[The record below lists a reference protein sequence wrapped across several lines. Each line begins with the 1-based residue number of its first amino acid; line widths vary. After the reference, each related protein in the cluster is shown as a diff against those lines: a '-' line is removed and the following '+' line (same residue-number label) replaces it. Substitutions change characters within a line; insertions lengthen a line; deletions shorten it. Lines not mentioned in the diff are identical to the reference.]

1 MGSGRKYYPRPC
13 VGRDMSTPPGEY
25 YTEERWQNWIDRL
38 DEEEID
44 PEDEDSA
51 RLLLNLQDDAA
62 IAVAKIIT
70 DHDDDL
76 LETES
81 ALEEIADIREIVLDE
96 IDLDD
101 EETVMLIDGVQTSLV
116 CVFYAAEEYIAEG
129 PAEEGTVIDY
139 IEAAAEAEAE
149 EDLDAALG
157 YCVQAGTLVIDGEE
171 LDVDAAAELEYGLVS
186 EWVNG
191 LDSLQTAM
199 SDPEVVEEDEE
210 AGE

>member
-1 MGSGRKYYPRPC
+1 
-13 VGRDMSTPPGEY
+13 MSTPPGEY

-70 DHDDDL
+70 DHDDELIDRD
-76 LETES
+76 T
-81 ALEEIADIREIVLDE
+81 ALEEIADIRAIVLEE

-139 IEAAAEAEAE
+139 IEAAADAEAE

-186 EWVNG
+186 EWANG

-210 AGE
+210 GDA